1 MTGLETLIDEAVK
14 RGLVGFTLFST
25 QDGRWQANVTF
36 DRLSWQCR
44 FGDSPVEAATAM
56 LTALAVPQTVD
67 PEDIFG

>member
-25 QDGRWQANVTF
+25 QDGRWQANITF

-44 FGDSPVEAATAM
+44 FGDSPIEAAAAILAT
-56 LTALAVPQTVD
+56 LAVPQD
-67 PEDIFG
+67 PAPEDIFG

>member
-1 MTGLETLIDEAVK
+1 MTGLETLLDEAVK

-25 QDGRWQANVTF
+25 QDGRWQANITF

-44 FGDSPVEAATAM
+44 FGGSPIEAAAAI
-56 LTALAVPQTVD
+56 LTTLVVPQVPS